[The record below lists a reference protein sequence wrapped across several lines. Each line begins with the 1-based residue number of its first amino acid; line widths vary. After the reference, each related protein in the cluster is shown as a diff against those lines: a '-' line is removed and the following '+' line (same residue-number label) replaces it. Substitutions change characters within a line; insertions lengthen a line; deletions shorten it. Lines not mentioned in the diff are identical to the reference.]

1 MTKVALEQEK
11 AIIND
16 MANVEKSWNMNKY
29 HMFPQILLQTFRV
42 VATKNHEKWVPRF
55 CKIQNVPLQ
64 KSHVEL

>member
-16 MANVEKSWNMNKY
+16 MADVEKSWNMNKY

-42 VATKNHEKWVPRF
+42 VATKNHEK
-55 CKIQNVPLQ
+55 
-64 KSHVEL
+64 